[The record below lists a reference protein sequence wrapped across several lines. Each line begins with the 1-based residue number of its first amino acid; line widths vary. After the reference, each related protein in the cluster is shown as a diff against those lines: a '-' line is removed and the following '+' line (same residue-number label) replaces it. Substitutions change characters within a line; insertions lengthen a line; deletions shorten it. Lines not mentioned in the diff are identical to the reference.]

1 MLSDKSKKRT
11 IVQTCRVRLSLSGWR
26 TVGNRQAW
34 PGKNVVKVYFH
45 VEKIGKDDIKV
56 NKVIHGLKT
65 KNQED
70 WHEKARN
77 IGRHGAG
84 INVDV
89 L

>member
-1 MLSDKSKKRT
+1 MPSDRLKKRT
-11 IVQTCRVRLSLSGWR
+11 IVRTCSARLSLSGWR
-26 TVGNRQAW
+26 TAGNRLRW
-34 PGKNVVKVYFH
+34 SGKNVVKVYFH
-45 VEKIGKDDIKV
+45 AEKRGKDNIKV